1 METAEFL
8 KATIT
13 GGAGHFV
20 MAYRNHVDPWA
31 QEWYTWPMDLNK
43 IVERASAMKATHDV
57 YFTSY
62 LFTDRT
68 ATRMAALPT
77 STIQADLDR
86 ADISSLPV
94 TPSIL
99 VETSPKHYHAYWLLN
114 QQLSKLDHERLSKRM
129 TYSIPD
135 ADHTGWAIGHRLR
148 VANTLNHKY
157 LNPDGSVHTY
167 DVRVLFAPMHKYAAE
182 DIELLPDVA
191 PEIEALTDED
201 AEHDPFLAAA
211 VQGKIDVGIGHLQL
225 LESIKDRIP
234 ISVYIAEAQALAP
247 QPDRSAALW
256 SLMCSCFNAGLSR
269 EAVYWLAYNSPNN
282 KFKQDQRYH
291 AELDLAL
298 DVQRAERHVKQAT
311 FDARAMIDV
320 LRQHKG
326 KRYATHRGIASVVR
340 DVMHTEGEFIKTFAG
355 DVWYLPN
362 STGKPMEVSTRDHG
376 LNALLELRYG
386 LNPTELEQSYV
397 VENLITNTASLPETA
412 NTAILSYYDL
422 NNNAVLLHTGHRN
435 IMKVSAEGVT
445 HQKNGGNNVLFTW
458 ESIFETFS
466 PALAASPLQGQS
478 ATLDWGKELFGPL
491 DTITNMAPEEA
502 RSILKV
508 WFMFLLFR
516 NAAESRPILAF
527 FGSPGCLSGKTPI
540 KVKRGTHKAREYLL
554 EELYGVL
561 HQTTLRL
568 GRPIDRR
575 LCTEVLCLHDGV
587 ISYKPIHDIVQSGV
601 KQTYTI
607 SIDKRIL
614 LRPTADHKFLTPNG
628 YVPLSELHA
637 GDTVILD
644 GGLTR
649 KEPDA
654 KRTSFNYYRETAARY
669 HPRAY
674 HHIING
680 QDYPRMPYAN
690 AVIEAAMNNMPT
702 EAFIALLNS
711 SPFMIQHLKF
721 LPKGTNIHHKDEDT
735 ANNAL
740 DNLEVIEHDDHTRLH
755 AAQRKLGYSRPR
767 TATVDW
773 IVKNNKPE
781 MTYDI
786 IMEDAEHPNFV
797 ANEVVVHNSG
807 KTSIMR
813 RIYRLLYAKRLAVS
827 GLTSA
832 EDYDHSSAKVPFY
845 CIDNADSYTAWLPD
859 KLAQSIGDIDT
870 LRRKLYS
877 NGQIVRMRKQALVGV
892 TAHAPK
898 FTVNRPDV
906 ADRLLLM
913 NFKRVEEDRFMAEGL
928 VYWRID
934 SLRDQLWG
942 AIVHDL
948 QAILQQGSPKPQ
960 VQTSMRVQDFAWLGE
975 WIASGL
981 DTTGQHLDVFRKAIG
996 NTLLSQSSLIL
1007 QDDEALI
1014 TSLSMYVQATG
1025 GTHGQYITS
1034 TELYQRV
1041 LDNCTETHRFQFQK
1055 AVRSSKVFGSKIFN
1069 MYHILSNLFDITYED
1084 GMVIRTWNIAPKPP
1098 PQP

>member
-8 KATIT
+8 KATVT

-20 MAYRNHVDPWA
+20 MAYRNHTDPWT
-31 QEWYTWPMDLNK
+31 QEWYTWPMDLSK
-43 IVERASAMKATHDV
+43 IVARSEAMKATHDV

-62 LFTDRT
+62 LFTDRS
-68 ATRMAALPT
+68 ATRAMALPT

-86 ADISSLPV
+86 ADLSALPV
-94 TPSIL
+94 TPSLL

-114 QQLSKLDHERLSKRM
+114 QQLSKTDHERLSKRM

-157 LNPDGSVHTY
+157 LNPDGT
-167 DVRVLFAPMHKYAAE
+167 VRVYEVHVLSAPLHKYAAE
-182 DIELLPDVA
+182 DIELLPDPPV
-191 PEIEALTDED
+191 EMQALTDED

-211 VQGKIDVGIGHLQL
+211 IQGKIDVGIGHLQL

-234 ISVYIAEAQALAP
+234 ISVYIAEAQQTTP

-256 SLMCSCFNAGLSR
+256 SLMCSCFNAGLAR

-326 KRYATHRGIASVVR
+326 KPYAKHRGIASVVR

-376 LNALLELRYG
+376 LNALLDLRYG

-397 VENLITNTASLPETA
+397 VESLITNTASLPETA
-412 NTAILSYYDL
+412 STAILSHYDI

-435 IMKVSAEGVT
+435 IMKVSAEAVT

-466 PALAASPLQGQS
+466 PAISSNSPGAGAIGS
-478 ATLDWGKELFGPL
+478 PGGSPDAGLDWGKELFGPL

-502 RSILKV
+502 RCILKV

-527 FGSPGCLSGKTPI
+527 FGSPG
-540 KVKRGTHKAREYLL
+540 
-554 EELYGVL
+554 
-561 HQTTLRL
+561 
-568 GRPIDRR
+568 
-575 LCTEVLCLHDGV
+575 
-587 ISYKPIHDIVQSGV
+587 
-601 KQTYTI
+601 
-607 SIDKRIL
+607 
-614 LRPTADHKFLTPNG
+614 
-628 YVPLSELHA
+628 
-637 GDTVILD
+637 
-644 GGLTR
+644 
-649 KEPDA
+649 
-654 KRTSFNYYRETAARY
+654 
-669 HPRAY
+669 
-674 HHIING
+674 
-680 QDYPRMPYAN
+680 
-690 AVIEAAMNNMPT
+690 
-702 EAFIALLNS
+702 
-711 SPFMIQHLKF
+711 
-721 LPKGTNIHHKDEDT
+721 
-735 ANNAL
+735 
-740 DNLEVIEHDDHTRLH
+740 
-755 AAQRKLGYSRPR
+755 
-767 TATVDW
+767 
-773 IVKNNKPE
+773 
-781 MTYDI
+781 
-786 IMEDAEHPNFV
+786 
-797 ANEVVVHNSG
+797 SG

-832 EDYDHSSAKVPFY
+832 EDYDHSSAKVPFLAL
-845 CIDNADSYTAWLPD
+845 DNADSYTSWLPD

-913 NFKRVEEDRFMAEGL
+913 NFKRVEKDHFMAEGL

-934 SLRDQLWG
+934 AIRDQLWG
-942 AIVHDL
+942 AIVFDL
-948 QAILQQGSPKPQ
+948 QTILRQGTPKPH

-981 DTTGQHLDVFRKAIG
+981 DTTGQHLAVFRTAIG

-1014 TSLSMYVQATG
+1014 TSLSIYVQATG

-1041 LDNCTETHRFQFQK
+1041 LDNCTETHRLQFQK

-1069 MYHILSNLFDITYED
+1069 MYHILSNLFDITYEE
-1084 GMVIRTWNIAPKPP
+1084 GMVIRTWNIAPKTSL
-1098 PQP
+1098 QES